1 VSCATGKG
9 LTTYNDPQNKQ
20 VPTTYYHC
28 ASQRDSDNNK
38 IFATNAEMDS
48 LQAGE
53 KKIGNLS
60 VAARKGTADSILL
73 LRCPDY
79 PRDPNLL
86 QKKLMCRG
94 IQQ

>member
-20 VPTTYYHC
+20 VPMTYYHC

-53 KKIGNLS
+53 KKNWQLIGCSPKRNSGFNIIIKMPGLS
-60 VAARKGTADSILL
+60 T
-73 LRCPDY
+73 
-79 PRDPNLL
+79 
-86 QKKLMCRG
+86 
-94 IQQ
+94 